1 MNKAVF
7 MVVLTAGLLNTP
19 FVANAGVFSL
29 MSGFLHKDVVASVVE
44 SISNSQNMALLKAS
58 VSFNPNPSVGG
69 GGTTIDGFAL
79 VAESG
84 PVGTMANIV
93 ERPNSDRIATY
104 VVRKGD
110 TLGQIANMFGVSIG
124 TIFWSNDI
132 KSGDLIK
139 EGQILSILPISG
151 IEYTVK
157 KGDTLANIVKKYKGD
172 LRETQQYNA
181 FSDNV
186 ILTVGG
192 KVIIPGGKAPLPK
205 ISKGTTI
212 RYNPLRGAGGPEYV
226 GYYIRPIVGGRI
238 SQGLHGYNAIDFA
251 SPSGTPILAS
261 ASGEVIISKANGYW
275 NGGYGNYIVI
285 KHNNG
290 TQTLYAHNS
299 SNIVW
304 GGYHVVQGQ
313 VIGYVGSVGNSTGPH
328 VHFEVRGAKNPF

>member
-1 MNKAVF
+1 
-7 MVVLTAGLLNTP
+7 MVVLIFTLLNTP
-19 FVANAGVFSL
+19 FVANAGVFSF
-29 MSGFLHKDVVASVVE
+29 MADFFHKVE
-44 SISNSQNMALLKAS
+44 VLGENNTVNSQNMALLKA
-58 VSFNPNPSVGG
+58 VTSFNPNPSIGG

-84 PVGTMANIV
+84 PTGTMANI
-93 ERPNSDRIATY
+93 EDQPNSDRIATY
-104 VVRKGD
+104 IVRKGD
-110 TLGQIANMFGVSIG
+110 TLGQIAGMFGVSIG

-181 FSDNV
+181 FSDDV
-186 ILTVGG
+186 ILTVGDE
-192 KVIIPGGKAPLPK
+192 VIIPGGEAPLPK
-205 ISKGTTI
+205 INKGTTVH
-212 RYNPLRGAGGPEYV
+212 YNPLRGVDGPEYI

-251 SPSGTPILAS
+251 APSGTPILAA

-290 TQTLYAHNS
+290 TQTLYSHNS
-299 SNIVW
+299 RNIVW
-304 GGYHVVQGQ
+304 SGYYVVQGQ
-313 VIGYVGSVGNSTGPH
+313 VIGYVGSTGRSTGPH
-328 VHFEVRGAKNPF
+328 VHFEVRGAKNPFAK